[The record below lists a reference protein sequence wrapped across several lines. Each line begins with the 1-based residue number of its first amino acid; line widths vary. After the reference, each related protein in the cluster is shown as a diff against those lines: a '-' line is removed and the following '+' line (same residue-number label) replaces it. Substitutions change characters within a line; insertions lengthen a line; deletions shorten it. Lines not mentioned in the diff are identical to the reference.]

1 MQQNRTIITVI
12 TAWLLMLMPMGGRS
26 QETGD
31 RSQETGVES
40 QGFELRKEHDSLYWL
55 RATGGSQDQA
65 TGGSQDRAATR
76 GEAGRRADEWRL
88 PYPVYQFQTGDV
100 DGDGS
105 EDAMVGVIKKTRFYP
120 LGKRLFIFK
129 QIDAKAGVRR
139 QEGRIRPPLTP
150 PTQEG
155 KLPQEP
161 SHATA
166 SMHRRKLVRPMW
178 LGSKLGSNLEDFRYV
193 APADGDS
200 LGRIRALESTT
211 DSLFAVSDYKWSGF
225 GMKFDHLIIKGV
237 DKETALKH
245 FEH

>member
-31 RSQETGVES
+31 RRQETGVES
-40 QGFELRKEHDSLYWL
+40 QGYELRKEHDSLYWL
-55 RATGGSQDQA
+55 RATGGRKS
-65 TGGSQDRAATR
+65 
-76 GEAGRRADEWRL
+76 DEWRL

-105 EDAMVGVIKKTRFYP
+105 MDAMVGVIKKTRFYP
-120 LGKRLFIFK
+120 MGKRLFIFK
-129 QIDAKAGVRR
+129 QIDAK
-139 QEGRIRPPLTP
+139 
-150 PTQEG
+150 
-155 KLPQEP
+155 
-161 SHATA
+161 ATA

-178 LGSKLGSNLEDFRYV
+178 LGSKLGGILEDFRFV

-211 DSLFAVSDYKWSGF
+211 DSLYAVSDYKWSGF